1 MSKSLRDQLMGAG
14 LATKQQALKAKSSTK
29 KKKKQAVKSGEM
41 TEQEK
46 RRIELEKQKAEQAAR
61 DRELNRKL
69 EDERQQKAIQA
80 QVRQLIEMNTIS
92 RDRGELGYNFVVDSK
107 VKKIYVTQEQQ
118 ERLSRSLYAI
128 GILMN
133 GTEEEFRIIPT
144 TVATKIQ
151 ERIPTAVVIQETK
164 VGEELTEEEKDWY
177 ADFEI
182 PDDLMW

>member
-14 LATKQQALKAKSSTK
+14 LATKQQALKAKTSNK
-29 KKKKQAVKSGEM
+29 KKKKQAAKTGEM

-46 RRIELEKQKAEQAAR
+46 RRIELEKQKAEQAER

-69 EDERQQKAIQA
+69 EEERQQKAIQA

-92 RDRGELGYNFVVDSK
+92 RDRGEVGYNFVVDGK
-107 VKKIYVTQEQQ
+107 VKKIYVTDEQQ
-118 ERLSRSLYAI
+118 DRLSRSLYAI
-128 GILMN
+128 GILIN
-133 GTEEEFRIIPT
+133 GAEEEFRVIPA
-144 TVATKIQ
+144 TVAAKIQ
-151 ERIPTAVVIQETK
+151 ERIPEAVVVQEEK
-164 VGEELTEEEKDWY
+164 VGELTEEEKDWY